1 METNGNERSDP
12 SGLIIKTI
20 STRTTTTTMGTRDV
34 VVPVVI
40 FFIIVVVVPYASRKP
55 PSFVVRFPFVFRL
68 DRKISLERASARA
81 RLS

>member
-1 METNGNERSDP
+1 
-12 SGLIIKTI
+12 
-20 STRTTTTTMGTRDV
+20 MGTRDV

-68 DRKISLERASARA
+68 DRKISLERARARA